1 MFNKHFNYS
10 TAVKSTKYF
19 FVILSF
25 GLITLA
31 LYNNNSLKVNLVSTD
46 TKITDE
52 FYDSNQILIGPSF
65 LGLDKK
71 KQPFKIS
78 ASKAFK
84 INSDKEVFNLENPKG
99 ELIKDGE
106 FFFLE
111 GNNGIFNKPQQI
123 LELKGKVIFSDKKMF
138 SFNTSEA
145 TMDFNKK
152 VIVGE
157 KKVKGKKINSTI
169 FAEGFKIEQKT
180 NKIIFKGKSKLVLSK
195 KTN

>member
-1 MFNKHFNYS
+1 MPEIDFADPIIRRNFIHITFKQNVSGCAF
-10 TAVKSTKYF
+10 TAKSLLDEEHGLSNFRF
-19 FVILSF
+19 FV
-25 GLITLA
+25 
-31 LYNNNSLKVNLVSTD
+31 Y
-46 TKITDE
+46 
-52 FYDSNQILIGPSF
+52 
-65 LGLDKK
+65 
-71 KQPFKIS
+71 
-78 ASKAFK
+78 
-84 INSDKEVFNLENPKG
+84 EVFNLENPKG